1 MSDKVTT
8 KFEQVDID
16 SITELRDA
24 TAKII
29 NDLGQAEVQ
38 LLFANEQMAEL
49 NKFKETLQSK
59 YIELQ
64 AKEQLL
70 LKELNEKYGKGTLDM
85 NTGEFVPE
93 N

>member
-70 LKELNEKYGKGTLDM
+70 LKELNEKYGKGTLDI

>member
-59 YIELQ
+59 YIEIQ

-70 LKELNEKYGKGTLDM
+70 LKELNEKYGKGTLDI